1 MRRTLLLVPVLAAIT
16 LSACSSSPSPSSTST
31 THAPTAVIAPS
42 VANATNLSVEPVIS
56 AGTGAPSS
64 QLTFKDLVVGTGT
77 QAYASSTVTINYVG
91 ALYSDG
97 HVFDDSPWTSKKPAG
112 PYPLSTFI
120 TGFRDG
126 ITGMKVGGRREIVI
140 PPRLAYGAQGVPQAA
155 IPPNATLVFVVDLL
169 KIG

>member
-16 LSACSSSPSPSSTST
+16 LSACSSSPSSSSTTT
-31 THAPTAVIAPS
+31 THAPSAVIAPS

-56 AGTGAPSS
+56 AGTGSPPS

-91 ALYSDG
+91 ALYSNG
-97 HVFDDSPWTSKKPAG
+97 HIFDDSPWTTKKPLG
-112 PYPLSTFI
+112 PYPLNQFVP
-120 TGFRDG
+120 GFTEG

-140 PPRLAYGAQGVPQAA
+140 PPRLGYGAQGYGSV

-169 KIG
+169 KVA